1 MKKIILVVDDE
12 LSIRLL
18 LENYLGKEFKV
29 VSKKDGLEGI
39 KYLEEGNLPD
49 IVVADIQMPNMD
61 GYQFLE
67 NTKISGFFNK
77 VPIIMLS
84 GNESSQER
92 IKSLKM
98 GADDYMVKPFNP
110 EELSLRIK
118 NILARMCK

>member
-1 MKKIILVVDDE
+1 MKKTVLVIDDE

-18 LENYLGKEFKV
+18 LENYLGKQYNI

-49 IVVADIQMPNMD
+49 IIVADIQMPNMD
-61 GYQFLE
+61 GYKLLE
-67 NTKISGFFNK
+67 NLKQSGFFSK
-77 VPIIMLS
+77 VPVIMLS

-92 IKSLKM
+92 IKCLKM

-110 EELSLRIK
+110 EELSLRIH
-118 NILARMCK
+118 NILARICK

>member
-1 MKKIILVVDDE
+1 MKKTVLVVDDE

-18 LENYLGKEFKV
+18 LENYLGKEYKV
-29 VSKKDGLEGI
+29 LTKNDGLEGL

-61 GYQFLE
+61 GYALLE
-67 NTKISGFFNK
+67 NMKQSGFFNK
-77 VPIIMLS
+77 IPVIMLS

-118 NILARMCK
+118 NILARMCL

>member
-1 MKKIILVVDDE
+1 MKKTVLVIDDE
-12 LSIRLL
+12 LSIRML
-18 LENYLGKEFKV
+18 LENYLGKEYNV
-29 VSKKDGLEGI
+29 VPKNDGLEGI

-49 IVVADIQMPNMD
+49 IIVTDIQMPNMD

-67 NTKISGFFNK
+67 NLKISGFYERIP
-77 VPIIMLS
+77 VIMLS

-118 NILARMCK
+118 NVLARMCK

>member
-1 MKKIILVVDDE
+1 MKKTVLVVDDE

-18 LENYLGKEFKV
+18 LENYLGKEYKV
-29 VSKKDGLEGI
+29 VTKNDGLEGL

-61 GYQFLE
+61 GYALLE
-67 NTKISGFFNK
+67 NMKQSGFFNK
-77 VPIIMLS
+77 IPVIMLS

-118 NILARMCK
+118 NILARMCL